1 MMNRLTIHQV
11 ESLPSRAMRHA
22 VAVAIAN
29 AVYYIV
35 VSHSCSCH
43 SKSSVTQLQAP
54 TELLTVVIVQ
64 SSENPPPGR
73 FSRDSF
79 GNTKR

>member
-1 MMNRLTIHQV
+1 MGSLHWCAGCHTVADSTIVASVNSEVTSMMNRLTIHQV

-43 SKSSVTQLQAP
+43 SKSSVTQLQLP
-54 TELLTVVIVQ
+54 
-64 SSENPPPGR
+64 
-73 FSRDSF
+73 
-79 GNTKR
+79 